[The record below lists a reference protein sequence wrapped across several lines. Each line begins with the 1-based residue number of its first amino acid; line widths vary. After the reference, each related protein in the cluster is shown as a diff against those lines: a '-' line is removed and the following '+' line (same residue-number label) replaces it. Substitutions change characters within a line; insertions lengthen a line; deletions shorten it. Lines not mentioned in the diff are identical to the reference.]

1 MSYNC
6 NFESTGLSCIWKTC
20 IPEDCIGK
28 EVEERDNGYIKKRTC

>member
-6 NFESTGLSCIWKTC
+6 NFEDSGSICRIKTC

-28 EVEERDNGYIKKRTC
+28 EVEERKDGFIMKRTC